1 MESSTN
7 YPMVSMNTP
16 IKKIRDLTLNSPSS
30 RHQLDLH
37 LHGTSAFNNNNS
49 NSNSIYPSLDDIQT
63 SPTAAAML
71 QKGYS
76 QKITNNVL
84 SELNSRAQQ
93 LLGSPPQ
100 ISQLND
106 YSSNDSSSN
115 NVLNRRNKRYS
126 TIHMNKFTQ
135 MDSINQ
141 HYSVHMKTPSPQK
154 SESPSSGEVEE
165 SATKRRRTLN
175 GSDQIV
181 AVPVMQKEPTVEN
194 NSSPNRKISPS
205 KGSRDLNS
213 ILRRKTT
220 ETGSPN
226 KEAFA
231 RPYPPSNKLRQS
243 SLEMAGVI
251 HASSPSQHQ
260 QKLGDPPCLYKKR
273 SIPQLQKKSS
283 HPTLNRKS
291 SIPTLNKKSS
301 IPSLQKKSSIP
312 NFSGSPSPN
321 MSSMYFARLP
331 VNDMPPPP
339 PPHGSHLPALNKKPS
354 FTQTNKNTPRL
365 TRISPSK
372 SIPSSVSSKSVDSR
386 ALQNSTN
393 LPTMIKSKSVTIPQ
407 PFSLYDKP
415 TVSSSL
421 KSLNKFQRFK
431 DKLS

>member
-1 MESSTN
+1 
-7 YPMVSMNTP
+7 
-16 IKKIRDLTLNSPSS
+16 
-30 RHQLDLH
+30 
-37 LHGTSAFNNNNS
+37 
-49 NSNSIYPSLDDIQT
+49 
-63 SPTAAAML
+63 ML

-93 LLGSPPQ
+93 LLGSPPP
-100 ISQLND
+100 ISRLNN
-106 YSSNDSSSN
+106 YSNGDSSSN
-115 NVLNRRNKRYS
+115 KVMNRRNKRYS

-154 SESPSSGEVEE
+154 SESPSSGEMEE

-181 AVPVMQKEPTVEN
+181 AVPVIQKETTVEN

-226 KEAFA
+226 KENFVT
-231 RPYPPSNKLRQS
+231 PYPPTNKLRQS
-243 SLEMAGVI
+243 SLEMAGVV
-251 HASSPSQHQ
+251 HTSSPSQHQ
-260 QKLGDPPCLYKKR
+260 QQQQQKLADPPCLYKKR
-273 SIPQLQKKSS
+273 SIPQLQKKSIPS
-283 HPTLNRKS
+283 LQRKS
-291 SIPTLNKKSS
+291 SIPS
-301 IPSLQKKSSIP
+301 
-312 NFSGSPSPN
+312 FSGTPSPN
-321 MSSMYFARLP
+321 MSSMYFAHLP
-331 VNDMPPPP
+331 VNNMPPPP

-365 TRISPSK
+365 TRVSPSK
-372 SIPSSVSSKSVDSR
+372 SIPSSVSSRSVDSR

-393 LPTMIKSKSVTIPQ
+393 LPTMTKSKSVTIPQ

-421 KSLNKFQRFK
+421 KSLNKFQKFK

>member
-30 RHQLDLH
+30 GHQLDLH
-37 LHGTSAFNNNNS
+37 LHDTSTFY
-49 NSNSIYPSLDDIQT
+49 SNSIYPSLDDIQT
-63 SPTAAAML
+63 SPTAATML

-93 LLGSPPQ
+93 LLGSPPP
-100 ISQLND
+100 ISRSNN
-106 YSSNDSSSN
+106 YSNGDSSSN
-115 NVLNRRNKRYS
+115 KVMNRRNKRYS

-154 SESPSSGEVEE
+154 SESPSSGEMEE

-181 AVPVMQKEPTVEN
+181 AVPVIQKETTVEN
-194 NSSPNRKISPS
+194 DSSPNRKISPS

-226 KEAFA
+226 KENFVK
-231 RPYPPSNKLRQS
+231 PYPPTNKLRQS
-243 SLEMAGVI
+243 SLEMAGVV
-251 HASSPSQHQ
+251 HTSSPSQHQ
-260 QKLGDPPCLYKKR
+260 QQQQQKLADPPCLYKKR

-301 IPSLQKKSSIP
+301 IPSLQRKSSIP
-312 NFSGSPSPN
+312 SFSGTPSPN
-321 MSSMYFARLP
+321 MPSMYFAHSP
-331 VNDMPPPP
+331 VNSMPPPP

-365 TRISPSK
+365 TRVSPSK
-372 SIPSSVSSKSVDSR
+372 SIPSSVSSRSVDSR

-393 LPTMIKSKSVTIPQ
+393 LPTMTKSKSVTIPQ

-421 KSLNKFQRFK
+421 KSLNKFQKFK